1 MNFDLHEFFSTT
13 LTTLQQ
19 HVPGNLNWLPVASA
33 GGVALIGLIL
43 LVKGARLAPFIAG
56 LAVLTAGLG
65 GGAVIANSFHTP
77 LIPTLVTTGLVGF
90 VLGMMA
96 FRLMQAAF
104 LAACLIGVALSIY
117 YVRDLSGHL
126 QNYTSNNLSGT
137 NVTLLE
143 PGQAAIGQT
152 LAQRMADIWQYL
164 AQHAPN
170 FQANFWT
177 LTIATGLTG
186 LLLGWLLPR
195 VTRAACASTFGVGL
209 LFAGA
214 ASALQ
219 MQSPDTFNQVQQ
231 WTAANMGPWS
241 WAPLV
246 VLWIAGLIHNFRQ
259 GRNAAAARPAEGE
272 PAGRTAAA

>member
-13 LTTLQQ
+13 LSTLQQ
-19 HVPGNLNWLPVASA
+19 HVPGNLNWVPVASA

-43 LVKGARLAPFIAG
+43 LWKGARLAPFIAG

-65 GGAVIANSFHTP
+65 GGAAIAGSFHTP
-77 LIPTLVTTGLVGF
+77 LVPTLVTTGLVGF
-90 VLGMMA
+90 VLGMML

-104 LAACLIGVALSIY
+104 LAACLVGVALSIY

-126 QNYTSNNLSGT
+126 HNYTSSNLTGT
-137 NVTLLE
+137 DVTLLE

-152 LAQRMADIWQYL
+152 ITQRAADIWQYL
-164 AQHAPN
+164 GQQVPN
-170 FQANFWT
+170 FHANFWT
-177 LTIATGLTG
+177 LVVATGLTG

-209 LFAGA
+209 LFVGA

-219 MQSPDTFNQVQQ
+219 MQSPEMFNQAQQ

-241 WAPLV
+241 WAPLGL
-246 VLWIAGLIHNFRQ
+246 LWLGGLVHNFRQ
-259 GRNAAAARPAEGE
+259 GRKTATAHPADAE
-272 PAGRTAAA
+272 PAGRTAAV